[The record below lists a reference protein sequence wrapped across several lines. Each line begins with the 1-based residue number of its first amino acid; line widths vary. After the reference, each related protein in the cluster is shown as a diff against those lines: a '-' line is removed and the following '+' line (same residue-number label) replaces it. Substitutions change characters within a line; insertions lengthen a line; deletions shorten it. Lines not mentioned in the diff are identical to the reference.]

1 MASGPFLAALVT
13 LTLFPFGVAAQE
25 CSELPR
31 SELTVYRLAADH
43 VTEHTATP
51 GEIARL
57 WTASGKGGPAPHA
70 LMAIVNEIETKLA
83 VVHRLVGSPE
93 GGFCDAPEAVLIGFG
108 AVSRH
113 VFMAPAAAMEPCV
126 RSALLAHEGQHER
139 MLEEAVHA
147 FIQQHRQELAQELVE
162 LKGKRA
168 SDQGAA
174 AKAFET
180 GLEISMARMLNE
192 FKQEQVDRI
201 RQ

>member
-1 MASGPFLAALVT
+1 
-13 LTLFPFGVAAQE
+13 
-25 CSELPR
+25 
-31 SELTVYRLAADH
+31 
-43 VTEHTATP
+43 
-51 GEIARL
+51 
-57 WTASGKGGPAPHA
+57 
-70 LMAIVNEIETKLA
+70 
-83 VVHRLVGSPE
+83 
-93 GGFCDAPEAVLIGFG
+93 
-108 AVSRH
+108 
-113 VFMAPAAAMEPCV
+113 MAPAAAMEPCV